1 MSYTEKELLFIEVLK
16 KMGLDFKE
24 GPGRITIEGIP
35 AAQYLDEHDIFAV
48 PEEVFIQV
56 GFSAEEEYQEE
67 LFGDRESNL
76 RNAA

>member
-1 MSYTEKELLFIEVLK
+1 MSYTEKELFFIEVLK
-16 KMGLDFKE
+16 EMGLDFKE

>member
-1 MSYTEKELLFIEVLK
+1 MSYTKDELLFRQVLEE
-16 KMGLDFKE
+16 MGIPIQE
-24 GPGRITIEGIP
+24 GQGGITIEGIP

>member
-1 MSYTEKELLFIEVLK
+1 MSYTKEKLLFIKVLK

-24 GPGRITIEGIP
+24 GPGKITIEGIP

-56 GFSAEEEYQEE
+56 GFSAEEEYQDE
-67 LFGDRESNL
+67 LFDGRENNL

>member
-16 KMGLDFKE
+16 EMGLDFKE

-67 LFGDRESNL
+67 LFDDRESNL

>member
-16 KMGLDFKE
+16 EMGLGFKE

>member
-16 KMGLDFKE
+16 EMGLDFKE

-48 PEEVFIQV
+48 PEEV
-56 GFSAEEEYQEE
+56 

>member
-16 KMGLDFKE
+16 EMGLDFKE

-56 GFSAEEEYQEE
+56 GFSAEEEYQDE
-67 LFGDRESNL
+67 LFGDCDNNL

>member
-16 KMGLDFKE
+16 EMGLDFKE

-35 AAQYLDEHDIFAV
+35 AAQCLDEHDIFAV